1 MDRGNLLGMEAG
13 RSVGRLLAQIR
24 LPTAKFMRKAGGGRA
39 ADIAAN
45 AFGQWPRISLL

>member
-24 LPTAKFMRKAGGGRA
+24 LPTAKFMRKAGGRA